1 MTPLSDIVIVGGGIV
16 GLATALQLLERWP
29 GLRVTLLEKEAD
41 LARHQTGHNSGVIHS
56 GIYYRPGS
64 LKAALCVEGA
74 RLLIDFCRR
83 HSIPHAVRGKIVV
96 ATSDTELPAL
106 RRLYEQGRA
115 NGVEGLSTLGPE
127 QLREIE
133 PEAQGVQALHVP
145 TTGTVEYPAV
155 AAAYARIV
163 RERGGTVRCSAEVSR
178 LARQGGEWIVQTTSG
193 EFRSRYLVTCA
204 GLQADRVARRAGA
217 QVSIRIVPFRG
228 DYYELAPARRDLVR
242 SMIYPV
248 PNSAFPFLGVHFTR
262 GLDGSVHVGPNA
274 VLALKREGYRRGDI
288 AWPDVVELAGFV
300 GFWKMLHRYRALGL
314 QEIVRTWSKSAFVAA
329 AQRLL
334 PDVQAKDL
342 VPGGSGVRAQAVDAA
357 GQLLNDFEIL
367 TAENAIHVCNVPSPA
382 ATASLS
388 IGQRIATLASE
399 AFNLRPPAE
408 RLTSNIKK

>member
-1 MTPLSDIVIVGGGIV
+1 MTSLSDIVIVGGGIV
-16 GLATALQLLERWP
+16 GLATALQLLEHWP
-29 GLRVTLLEKEAD
+29 SLRVTLLEKEPE

-83 HSIPHAVRGKIVV
+83 HGIPHAVKGKIVV
-96 ATSDTELPAL
+96 ATSEAELPAL
-106 RRLYEQGRA
+106 RRLYEQGCA
-115 NGVEGLSTLGPE
+115 NGVEGLSLLSPE

-133 PEAQGVQALHVP
+133 PAAQGVQALHVP

-163 RERGGTVRCSAEVSR
+163 RERGGLVCCSTEVLR
-178 LARQGGEWIVQTTSG
+178 LARQGGEWIVQTTSN

-204 GLQADRVARRAGA
+204 GLQADRVARRAGT

-248 PNSAFPFLGVHFTR
+248 PNPAFPFLGVHFTR

-274 VLALKREGYRRGDI
+274 VLALKREGYGRGDL
-288 AWPDVVELAGFV
+288 AWPDVADLAGFA
-300 GFWKMLHRYRALGL
+300 GFWKMLYRYRALGL
-314 QEIVRTWSKSAFVAA
+314 QEIVRTWSPSAFVAA
-329 AQRLL
+329 AQRLV
-334 PDVQAKDL
+334 PEVQATDL
-342 VPGGSGVRAQAVDAA
+342 VPGGSGVRAQAVDAT

-367 TAENAIHVCNVPSPA
+367 SEENAIHVCNVPSPA
-382 ATASLS
+382 ATASLG
-388 IGQRIATLASE
+388 IGDRIATLASE
-399 AFNLRPPAE
+399 AFSLRSPAE